1 MASIQNR
8 NGHYL
13 VTICSGYDIYGKKIR
28 NTRTFTPDPS
38 RTKKQ
43 QEGDLR
49 RFVRAFEEEIES
61 GISQD
66 AHKITFKA
74 FSERWLA
81 EYATNLQ
88 PGTIAKYTQ
97 ELESKIYPAIGHRKL
112 SELKPT
118 MLSSFFA
125 GLAKDGARK
134 DGKSGGYSSASI
146 AKTRNVVSAIL
157 RTAVQMEVLDRNPCE
172 KAILP
177 KVEETSEQIKFFTPE
192 QAKTFLAY
200 IEAPYSLKVSGHQR
214 VDDTGIPYT
223 VGAYEI
229 RKEIPEQIRILFN
242 LAIYAGLRK
251 GDILALE
258 FSDIDYDTDVVS
270 ITKAATVVKG
280 KQICKKPKTKMSTR
294 TITIPHDLTLRILE
308 LRKSREQ
315 LKTDLA
321 DFWQGGDWIFVQDNG
336 QMMNYSTPY
345 QALQDVLQRYNA
357 DRPPEDQLP
366 VIPFHGLRHT
376 AATLLIAA
384 GVDIKT
390 ISARLGH
397 ALTSTT
403 MNIYVHAL
411 KESDRKAADAI
422 SSLLEKQP

>member
-13 VTICSGYDIYGKKIR
+13 ITICNGYDVNGKKIR
-28 NTRTFTPDPS
+28 HVRTFTPNPL

-43 QEGDLR
+43 QERDLQQ
-49 RFVRAFEEEIES
+49 FVREFEEEIES
-61 GISQD
+61 GVSQD
-66 AHKITFKA
+66 GRKITFKA

-81 EYATNLQ
+81 EYAVNLQ

-112 SELKPT
+112 SELKPAV
-118 MLSSFFA
+118 LSSFFA
-125 GLAKDGARK
+125 GLAKDGARL
-134 DGKSGGYSSASI
+134 DGKPGSYSAASI

-157 RTAVQMEVLDRNPCE
+157 RTAEQLEMIDRNPCDR
-172 KAILP
+172 AVLP
-177 KVEETSEQIKFFTPE
+177 KAEETAEQIKFFTPE
-192 QAKTFLAY
+192 QAKAFLAY
-200 IEAPYSLKVSGHQR
+200 IETPYSLKISSHRR
-214 VDDTGIPYT
+214 VDDTGIPYM

-229 RKEIPEQIRILFN
+229 HKEIPEQIRILFN

-251 GDILALE
+251 GEILALE
-258 FSDIDYDTDVVS
+258 FSDIDFSANTVS

-280 KQICKKPKTKMSTR
+280 RQICKKPKTKMSTR
-294 TITIPHDLTLRILE
+294 TVTIPHELALRIMTL
-308 LRKSREQ
+308 KQSRDQ
-315 LKTDLA
+315 LKTDLG
-321 DFWQGGDWIFVQDNG
+321 DFWQGGDWVFVQDNG

-345 QALQDVLQRYNA
+345 QALQDVLHRYNT
-357 DRPPEDQLP
+357 DKSLEDQLP

-384 GVDIKT
+384 GVDVKT

-411 KESDRKAADAI
+411 QESDEKAADAI
-422 SSLLEKQP
+422 SNLLGKQP

>member
-13 VTICSGYDIYGKKIR
+13 ITICNGYDVNGKKIR
-28 NTRTFTPDPS
+28 HVRTFTPNPL

-43 QEGDLR
+43 QERDLQQ
-49 RFVRAFEEEIES
+49 FVREFEEEIES
-61 GISQD
+61 VVSQD
-66 AHKITFKA
+66 GRKITFKA

-81 EYATNLQ
+81 EYAVNLQ

-112 SELKPT
+112 SELKPAV
-118 MLSSFFA
+118 LSSFFA
-125 GLAKDGARK
+125 GLAKDGARL
-134 DGKSGGYSSASI
+134 DGKPGGYSAASI
-146 AKTRNVVSAIL
+146 SKTRNVVSAIL
-157 RTAVQMEVLDRNPCE
+157 RTAEQLEVIDRNPCD
-172 KAILP
+172 KVVLP
-177 KVEETSEQIKFFTPE
+177 KGEETADQIKFFTPE

-200 IEAPYSLKVSGHQR
+200 IETPYSLRVSGHQR

-223 VGAYEI
+223 VEAYEI
-229 RKEIPEQIRILFN
+229 HKEIPEQIRILFN

-251 GDILALE
+251 GEILALE
-258 FSDIDYDTDVVS
+258 FSDVDFEANTVS

-280 KQICKKPKTKMSTR
+280 EQICKKPKTKMSTR
-294 TITIPHDLTLRILE
+294 TVAIPPDLTLRILD
-308 LRKSREQ
+308 LKKSREQ
-315 LKTDLA
+315 LKDSLG
-321 DFWQGGDWIFVQDNG
+321 DFWQGGDWVFVQDNG

-345 QALQDVLQRYNA
+345 QALQDVLRRYNA
-357 DRPPEDQLP
+357 DRTPEDHLP

-384 GVDIKT
+384 GVDVKT

-411 KESDRKAADAI
+411 QDSDKKAADAI
-422 SSLLEKQP
+422 SNLLGK